1 MREHGRRSPVSASP
15 DRPDSADGSDG
26 PVGLG
31 KPAVTGGLDPSGGPS
46 SDPSGDT
53 AVSDAPLPGAS
64 SLELHARREALFDA
78 DRVFGRPIA
87 PAAALFFAATVA
99 FAAWHI
105 ATNVWI
111 SEPARWQNAIHFAGF
126 AFIAAITTRSFG
138 RGEPSRAGTI
148 ANLMFGVALA
158 ASAIWI
164 AAAENGVYVRT
175 LAKTGQPWQFG
186 VLDWAAGLLV
196 ILGAMELTRRLTG
209 WIIPILILLSLSYIL
224 FLGEMLPGA
233 FRAASLPLD
242 DVLFRSLYNDEG
254 MFGTIASISS
264 SNITLFMIFGA
275 FLVVSGASD
284 FVIEMSKIVA
294 GRFRGGAAFVAVIS
308 SALTGTIS
316 GSAIANTASTGVI
329 TIPMMKSNG
338 FRPQFAAGVEAA
350 SSTGGQLMP
359 PIMGAGAFIMASYTG
374 IPYGTIV
381 AVSVVPAL
389 LYFLSVM
396 FIVRIEAVKHAI
408 GTDRVEAVDRKKLL
422 AGFLNFVLPLGI
434 MTWLLV
440 SGRTPSFAAVFAI
453 GTLIVI
459 SWISPN
465 RMGPKNISR
474 ALSMGIKTSVM
485 TAVLLVAVGL
495 INNAVTTSGLANT
508 FALMI
513 AQWSQG
519 SLLFALL
526 LVTLVSLVLGMGL
539 PVTAAYI
546 VLSILS
552 APALAG
558 MLADGLIVQQLVAGI
573 GDPVAAMSFALF
585 DPTLGATL
593 ADGMPLAEAKA
604 LMASIPFDVAV
615 AIRPLL
621 VDAETTTLF
630 LLTAHLIVFWL
641 SQDSNV
647 TPPVCLAAFTA
658 AGIAG
663 SRPMA
668 TGVEAWKIAK
678 GLYIVP
684 LLFAYTPLVGA
695 ELPELVRLAAFALCG
710 IYASNCLL
718 QRYAEGPLAVWHW
731 PLIAAGIV
739 GCYWPLAWLPN
750 LVGAVCVL
758 VLVLTTRHRRHAD
771 AAVVI

>member
-1 MREHGRRSPVSASP
+1 MSKAPSCGGANKRPAAS
-15 DRPDSADGSDG
+15 DSAGDAETEPLSAA
-26 PVGLG
+26 
-31 KPAVTGGLDPSGGPS
+31 PAIGTNK
-46 SDPSGDT
+46 
-53 AVSDAPLPGAS
+53 
-64 SLELHARREALFDA
+64 LELTSRRDALFDL
-78 DRVFGRPIA
+78 DRLLDGTAGIPKFWGLAVF
-87 PAAALFFAATVA
+87 LFACA
-99 FAAWHI
+99 FALWHV
-105 ATNVWI
+105 ATNVFI
-111 SEPARWQNAIHFAGF
+111 TEPARWQNAIHFAGF
-126 AFIAAITTRSFG
+126 AFLATLYTRTAGSGTQSRKSLIANVVFGALIAAST
-138 RGEPSRAGTI
+138 
-148 ANLMFGVALA
+148 
-158 ASAIWI
+158 IWI
-164 AAAENGVYVRT
+164 AAAENGVYART
-175 LAKTGQPWQFG
+175 LAKTGQAWQFG
-186 VLDWAAGLLV
+186 VLDWAAGLIA
-196 ILGAMELTRRLTG
+196 ILGVIELTRRLTG
-209 WIIPILILLSLSYIL
+209 WIIPGLIVASMAYIL

-233 FRAASLPLD
+233 FRAASLPID

-254 MFGTIASISS
+254 MFGIIASISS

-275 FLVVSGASD
+275 FLIMSGASD
-284 FVIEMSKIVA
+284 FVIELSKIVA

-329 TIPMMKSNG
+329 TIPLMKSNG
-338 FRPQFAAGVEAA
+338 FRGQFAAGVEAA

-389 LYFLSVM
+389 LYFLSVA
-396 FIVRIEAVKHAI
+396 FIVRIEAIKYSI
-408 GTDRVEAVDRKKLL
+408 GTDQIEPVDRAKLF
-422 AGFLNFVLPLGI
+422 AGLLNFVLPLGT
-434 MTWLLV
+434 MTYLLV
-440 SGRTPSFAAVFAI
+440 SGRTPSYAAVFAI
-453 GTLIVI
+453 GMLIVV
-459 SWISPN
+459 SWLSPR
-465 RMGPKNISR
+465 RMGPLNISR
-474 ALSMGIKTSVM
+474 ALALGVKTATM
-485 TAVLLVAVGL
+485 TAILLVAVGL

-519 SLLFALL
+519 SLLIALG
-526 LVTLVSLVLGMGL
+526 LVTLASLVLGMGL

-573 GDPVAAMSFALF
+573 SDPVAAMSFALF
-585 DPTLGATL
+585 DPTLATTI
-593 ADGMPLAEAKA
+593 ADGMPLAEAKS
-604 LMASIPFDVAV
+604 LMSAIPFDVAV
-615 AIRPLL
+615 AIRPML
-621 VDAETTTLF
+621 VNAEQMTLF

-684 LLFAYTPLVGA
+684 LMFAYTPLIGA
-695 ELPELVRLAAFALCG
+695 ELPELIRLASFALIG
-710 IYASNCLL
+710 IYATNCIL
-718 QRYAEGPLAVWHW
+718 QRYSEGPLTWWHW
-731 PLIAAGIV
+731 ILLVLGAV
-739 GCYWPLAWLPN
+739 GAYWPLAWVPN
-750 LVGAVCVL
+750 LIGAACIFTVL
-758 VLVLTTRHRRHAD
+758 ITTHVRARSS
-771 AAVVI
+771 

>member
-1 MREHGRRSPVSASP
+1 MNTVPPVPNTPTDPILAVSAGERLMAKRKEQLFSLDHAMQNP
-15 DRPDSADGSDG
+15 WPWA
-26 PVGLG
+26 
-31 KPAVTGGLDPSGGPS
+31 GGIALI
-46 SDPSGDT
+46 T
-53 AVSDAPLPGAS
+53 LF
-64 SLELHARREALFDA
+64 SL
-78 DRVFGRPIA
+78 
-87 PAAALFFAATVA
+87 
-99 FAAWHI
+99 WHI
-105 ATNVWI
+105 ATNVYLT
-111 SEPARWQNAIHFAGF
+111 EPGLWQNAIHFAGF
-126 AFIAAITTRSFG
+126 ALIAAITTR
-138 RGEPSRAGTI
+138 TI
-148 ANLMFGVALA
+148 NGDTQPRWSLWLNIAFGVAMAL
-158 ASAIWI
+158 SALWI
-164 AAAENGVYVRT
+164 AHAETGLYERT
-175 LAKTGQPWQFG
+175 LAQSGQSWQFTPMEWVAGIIVVVG
-186 VLDWAAGLLV
+186 VV
-196 ILGAMELTRRLTG
+196 ELTRRLTG
-209 WIIPILILLSLSYIL
+209 WIIPILVILSLSYIL
-224 FLGEMLPGA
+224 FLGKYMPGA
-233 FRAASLPLD
+233 FRSASLPLD

-254 MFGTIASISS
+254 MFGIITTISS

-284 FVIEMSKIVA
+284 FVIEISKVVA

-329 TIPMMKSNG
+329 TIPLMKSNG

-389 LYFLSVM
+389 LYFLSVG
-396 FIVRIEAVKHAI
+396 FIVRIEAIKHHI
-408 GTDRVEAVDRKKLL
+408 GTEQVEAIDRKKMM
-422 AGFLNFVLPLGI
+422 AGLLNFVLPLTI
-434 MTWLLV
+434 MTYMLV
-440 SGRTPSFAAVFAI
+440 SGKTPSYAASISIA
-453 GTLIVI
+453 TLIVV
-459 SWISPN
+459 SWFTPN
-465 RMGPKNISR
+465 KMGPKNLVR
-474 ALSMGIKTSVM
+474 ALTLGVSTSVM
-485 TAVLLVAVGL
+485 TAILLVAVGL

-519 SLLFALL
+519 SLLIALA
-526 LVTLVSLVLGMGL
+526 LVTLASLVLGMGL

-558 MLADGLIVQQLVAGI
+558 MLADGLILEQLVAGI
-573 GDPVAAMSFALF
+573 SDPGVSAMFMLVDPELPARLAAGLSPGDARDLITNM
-585 DPTLGATL
+585 
-593 ADGMPLAEAKA
+593 
-604 LMASIPFDVAV
+604 PFDLAV

-621 VDAETTTLF
+621 VDPALMTTY

-663 SRPMA
+663 SKPMA

-684 LLFAYTPLVGA
+684 LMFAYTPMIGA
-695 ELPELVRLAAFALCG
+695 PLPDLLRIGGFALFG
-710 IYASNCLL
+710 IYAFNVLL
-718 QRYAEGPLAVWHW
+718 QRYSEGPLRIWHY
-731 PLIAAGIV
+731 PLLLVAMAGTFYPLHWAANI
-739 GCYWPLAWLPN
+739 
-750 LVGAVCVL
+750 VGAVL
-758 VLVLTTRHRRHAD
+758 VVFVIQQSKQ
-771 AAVVI
+771 AAVKA

>member
-1 MREHGRRSPVSASP
+1 MNTVPPVPNTPTDPILAESAGERLMATRKAQLFSLDHALQNP
-15 DRPDSADGSDG
+15 WPWA
-26 PVGLG
+26 
-31 KPAVTGGLDPSGGPS
+31 GGIALI
-46 SDPSGDT
+46 T
-53 AVSDAPLPGAS
+53 LF
-64 SLELHARREALFDA
+64 SL
-78 DRVFGRPIA
+78 
-87 PAAALFFAATVA
+87 
-99 FAAWHI
+99 WHI
-105 ATNVWI
+105 ATNVYLT
-111 SEPARWQNAIHFAGF
+111 EPGLWQNAIHFAGF
-126 AFIAAITTRSFG
+126 ALIAAITTR
-138 RGEPSRAGTI
+138 TI
-148 ANLMFGVALA
+148 NSDTQPRWSLWLNIAFGVAMAL
-158 ASAIWI
+158 SALWI
-164 AAAENGVYVRT
+164 AHAETGLYERT
-175 LAKTGQPWQFG
+175 LAQSGQSWQFG
-186 VLDWAAGLLV
+186 VLEWVAGIIV
-196 ILGAMELTRRLTG
+196 VVGVVELTRRLTG
-209 WIIPILILLSLSYIL
+209 WIIPILVILSLSYIL
-224 FLGEMLPGA
+224 FLGKYMPGA
-233 FRAASLPLD
+233 FRSASLPLD

-254 MFGTIASISS
+254 MFGIITTISS

-284 FVIEMSKIVA
+284 FVIEISKVVA

-329 TIPMMKSNG
+329 TIPLMKSNG

-389 LYFLSVM
+389 LYFLSVG
-396 FIVRIEAVKHAI
+396 FIVRIEAIKHHI
-408 GTDRVEAVDRKKLL
+408 GTEQVEAIDRTKMM
-422 AGFLNFVLPLGI
+422 AGLLNFVLPLTI
-434 MTWLLV
+434 MTYMLV
-440 SGRTPSFAAVFAI
+440 SGKTPSYAASISIA
-453 GTLIVI
+453 TLIVV
-459 SWISPN
+459 SWFTPN
-465 RMGPKNISR
+465 KMGPKNLVR
-474 ALSMGIKTSVM
+474 ALTLGVSTSVM
-485 TAVLLVAVGL
+485 TAILLVAVGL

-519 SLLFALL
+519 SLLIALA
-526 LVTLVSLVLGMGL
+526 LVTLASLVLGMGL

-558 MLADGLIVQQLVAGI
+558 MLADGLILEQLVAGI
-573 GDPVAAMSFALF
+573 SDPGVSAMFMLVDPELPARLAAGLSPGDARDLITNM
-585 DPTLGATL
+585 
-593 ADGMPLAEAKA
+593 
-604 LMASIPFDVAV
+604 PFDLAV

-621 VDAETTTLF
+621 VDPALMTSY

-663 SRPMA
+663 SKPMA

-684 LLFAYTPLVGA
+684 LMFAYTPMIGA
-695 ELPELVRLAAFALCG
+695 PLPDLLRIGGFALFG
-710 IYASNCLL
+710 IYAFNVLL
-718 QRYAEGPLAVWHW
+718 QRYAEGPLRIWHY
-731 PLIAAGIV
+731 PLLLVAMAGTF
-739 GCYWPLAWLPN
+739 YPLHWVAN
-750 LVGAVCVL
+750 IIGAVL
-758 VLVLTTRHRRHAD
+758 VVFIIWQSKQV
-771 AAVVI
+771 AVRA